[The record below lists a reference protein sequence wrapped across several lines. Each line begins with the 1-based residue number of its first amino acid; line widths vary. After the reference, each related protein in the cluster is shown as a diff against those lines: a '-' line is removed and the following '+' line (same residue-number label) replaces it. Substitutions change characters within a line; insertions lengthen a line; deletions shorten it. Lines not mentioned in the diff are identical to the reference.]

1 MLIILWGSVYS
12 QEILFCT
19 SLYRLNKAWKR
30 SFQEGL
36 LPFLFENIELVQHKL
51 EIIYKDY
58 LELCVPKN
66 MFDKIHETAFVEKF
80 EELKILSNS
89 KKSTF
94 KALRERNSELIKLIT
109 TKIKTQIEE
118 GQIEIINH
126 AKILE
131 TLCSIISCF

>member
-1 MLIILWGSVYS
+1 M
-12 QEILFCT
+12 
-19 SLYRLNKAWKR
+19 
-30 SFQEGL
+30 
-36 LPFLFENIELVQHKL
+36 

-58 LELCVPKN
+58 LELCVPKH
-66 MFDKIHETAFVEKF
+66 MFDKIHETAFGEKI